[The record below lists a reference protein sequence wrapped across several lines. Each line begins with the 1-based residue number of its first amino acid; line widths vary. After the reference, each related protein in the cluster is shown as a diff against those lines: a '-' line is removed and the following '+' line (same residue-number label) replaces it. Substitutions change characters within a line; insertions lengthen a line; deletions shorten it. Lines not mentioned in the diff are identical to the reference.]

1 VRPATFAAVI
11 PVGSGEE
18 LDRPTS
24 PPNLGQSWM
33 LARLLLA
40 AELPFDPLSAGAAA
54 QAASEK
60 QQARLKMLRKEIIS
74 ISSFY

>member
-1 VRPATFAAVI
+1 VI

-24 PPNLGQSWM
+24 PPNLGQSWV
-33 LARLLLA
+33 LA
-40 AELPFDPLSAGAAA
+40 ALPSAAAFDFDALSAGAAA

-60 QQARLKMLRKEIIS
+60 QQTRPKMLRKEIIF
-74 ISSFY
+74 ISSVY